1 MSKVKVLGKKYG
13 IEITKPWSNEMY
25 NHNDKVGAI
34 MKENILQALTE
45 VYKKNDEA
53 ALREIGKSV
62 LAYGFGQGYSMDEM
76 YNEICSELDVVQN
89 FWLNDEYPYLAK
101 KGYVRVVEIGF
112 VGYDKNI

>member
-1 MSKVKVLGKKYG
+1 
-13 IEITKPWSNEMY
+13 
-25 NHNDKVGAI
+25 
-34 MKENILQALTE
+34 

-89 FWLNDEYPYLAK
+89 FWLNEEYPYLAK

>member
-1 MSKVKVLGKKYG
+1 MSKVKVLGKQYG
-13 IEITKPWSNEMY
+13 IEITKPWSSEMY
-25 NHNDKVGAI
+25 EHNDKIADV
-34 MKENILQALTE
+34 MKENILKSLTE
-45 VYKKNDEA
+45 VYNKNDETS
-53 ALREIGKSV
+53 LREIGKSL

-101 KGYVRVVEIGF
+101 KGYVKDIEIGF